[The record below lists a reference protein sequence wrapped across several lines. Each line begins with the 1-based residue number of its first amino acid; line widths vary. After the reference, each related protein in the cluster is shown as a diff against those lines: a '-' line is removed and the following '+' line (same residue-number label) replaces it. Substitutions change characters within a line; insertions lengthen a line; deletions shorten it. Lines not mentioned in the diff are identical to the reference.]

1 MSIRNR
7 TLVAVAGSG
16 HSGSTLLSLLLSQ
29 HTHVFNLGQS
39 RDLWLAWA
47 WNSFCSCGRR
57 LRSCPVYGRVAPRA
71 AATAATGNPA
81 RLHALKT
88 AFFQA
93 ADDLADWSE
102 PSARDWL
109 VAHHA
114 GYLGTL
120 RSMLEEVA
128 ETTGCSRFVDI
139 SKSPQTSLALSLLP
153 DVELR
158 VLNLV
163 RDPRAVAYGFHRD
176 TGSAWAGLRFAR
188 DWRIRQRRLDGLAA
202 QFGRRYRV
210 LRYEDLARQP
220 KAVLRELSAWSQ
232 LPVAD
237 RLFVADDRVRLD
249 WSRQH
254 LYRANPRVLA
264 ERRQEV
270 AIRPHDD
277 WRTGNLALR
286 AMARALAWP
295 HRRKRYS
302 GYA

>member
-29 HTHVFNLGQS
+29 HGRVFNLGQF
-39 RDLWLAWA
+39 RDLWLAWD
-47 WNSFCSCGRR
+47 WNPFCSCGRR

-71 AATAATGNPA
+71 AATAATADPV

-114 GYLGTL
+114 DYLGTL

-128 ETTGCSRFVDI
+128 
-139 SKSPQTSLALSLLP
+139 
-153 DVELR
+153 
-158 VLNLV
+158 
-163 RDPRAVAYGFHRD
+163 
-176 TGSAWAGLRFAR
+176 
-188 DWRIRQRRLDGLAA
+188 
-202 QFGRRYRV
+202 
-210 LRYEDLARQP
+210 
-220 KAVLRELSAWSQ
+220 
-232 LPVAD
+232 
-237 RLFVADDRVRLD
+237 
-249 WSRQH
+249 
-254 LYRANPRVLA
+254 
-264 ERRQEV
+264 
-270 AIRPHDD
+270 IRPHDD
-277 WRTGNLALR
+277 WRAGNLALR

-302 GYA
+302 DYA